1 MLVRNWRN
9 NLQRWRCKIETMLLR
24 IVCIVTT
31 FCTIL
36 YSPFMAYASVD
47 VATPFNADLSSDVDT
62 LDSDFL
68 VFDDSGVS
76 AHAESTLNYNLQCLA
91 GITSSATLGDF
102 GRFYI
107 DSSGNRIFGQP
118 AQNTVIKQFG
128 VYSSLTGSVKGT
140 IYLSVPYQ
148 VAESLG
154 KTLYFWYRPTSSSSY
169 QFYSL
174 QLTDRWR
181 KYTSTSTG
189 GHYTGDYVIP
199 VVLWSNGS
207 WSSNDNFRAYLGD
220 GSKSMTYTASSDNV
234 SGYTFKIYSSL
245 AQCTYGFGSSYGV
258 DMSYMNGTPCRY
270 AVPLVGTVNLPDWTT
285 FRYDVENTIP
295 ADTPCSFS
303 FYCSNEIDNISLF
316 DSSFSN
322 MYTSDSFTKNGNY
335 YTVVASFPET
345 LRLGDLGFSCRITGS
360 GWHLVT
366 AYLSNY
372 KVLSDSDVT
381 NSKIDNISSSVTNI
395 SNSITNISNKITNS
409 TTTITNAISN
419 VTTTITN
426 AVNKA
431 ADTITGNADKNS
443 QNEINSANQNSQKEI
458 DSAKQNSQNE
468 INAAKKNAD
477 AIQKNLD
484 DNTGKVNEK
493 LEDVKKGIIAGIIDG
508 LKSLFIPSDDFFKS
522 YFDDLYQWFSD
533 RLGFLMFPIDLI
545 LQLVDV
551 FISSSSVDCVLTLP
565 SFSIMDEQLWQEQT
579 FNFTSFLN
587 EHFSMLVTAIRLVSS
602 IGLII
607 AFVNYCERKWEEV
620 MGN

>member
-1 MLVRNWRN
+1 MPVRNWRN

-24 IVCIVTT
+24 IVCGISA
-31 FCTIL
+31 FCIIL

-76 AHAESTLNYNLQCLA
+76 AQAASTVNYYLRNYSYPTGDLA
-91 GITSSATLGDF
+91 SF
-102 GRFYI
+102 GRIYTN
-107 DSSGNRIFGQP
+107 SSGSQVIGQP
-118 AQNTVIKQFG
+118 ASGTVIKTFG
-128 VYSSLTGSVKGT
+128 VYLSETGSINRMYV
-140 IYLSVPYQ
+140 LSVPYN
-148 VAESLG
+148 VAQALGTTLHIQFRSTDSSDWESVYDFPL
-154 KTLYFWYRPTSSSSY
+154 S
-169 QFYSL
+169 
-174 QLTDRWR
+174 DRWR
-181 KYTSTSTG
+181 KYTNTSTG
-189 GHYTGDYVIP
+189 DHYVGDYYIP
-199 VVLWSNGS
+199 VYICTNGPVS
-207 WSSNDNFRAYLGD
+207 YDCFRAYLGN
-220 GSKSMTYTASSDNV
+220 GSKSMTYTASSDNA
-234 SGYTFKIYSSL
+234 SGYTFKIYKTVTGFQSFDGSYNFDGMRINGAGQNVLPAITCFRLPDTTGYVIDVESSFSPDTPYEFVFNSSQSISNIRVGNRKSQYYDTSFSSL
-245 AQCTYGFGSSYGV
+245 GGGMYKVMVTFPERCSFQDILFSASFSG
-258 DMSYMNGTPCRY
+258 MSAKYY
-270 AVPLVGTVNLPDWTT
+270 A
-285 FRYDVENTIP
+285 
-295 ADTPCSFS
+295 FS
-303 FYCSNEIDNISLF
+303 FYL
-316 DSSFSN
+316 SS
-322 MYTSDSFTKNGNY
+322 
-335 YTVVASFPET
+335 
-345 LRLGDLGFSCRITGS
+345 
-360 GWHLVT
+360 
-366 AYLSNY
+366 Y
-372 KVLSDSDVT
+372 KSLSDQDVT
-381 NSKIDNISSSVTNI
+381 NNKIDDISNSVTNI

-443 QNEINSANQNSQKEI
+443 QNVINSANQNSQKEI

-468 INAAKKNAD
+468 ISAAKENAD

-545 LQLVDV
+545 LQLIDV
-551 FISSSSVDCVLTLP
+551 FVSSSSVDCVLTLP
-565 SFSIMDEQLWQEQT
+565 SFSIMNEQLWQEQS
-579 FNFTSFLN
+579 FNLTSFLN

>member
-1 MLVRNWRN
+1 MPVRNWRN

-76 AHAESTLNYNLQCLA
+76 AQAASTVNYYLRNYSYPTGDLA
-91 GITSSATLGDF
+91 SF
-102 GRFYI
+102 GRIYT
-107 DSSGNRIFGQP
+107 DSSGSQVIGQP
-118 AQNTVIKQFG
+118 ASGTVIKTFG
-128 VYSSLTGSVKGT
+128 VYLSETGSINRMYV
-140 IYLSVPYQ
+140 LSVPYN
-148 VAESLG
+148 VAQALGTTLHIQFRSTDSSDWESVYDFPL
-154 KTLYFWYRPTSSSSY
+154 S
-169 QFYSL
+169 
-174 QLTDRWR
+174 DRWR
-181 KYTSTSTG
+181 KYTNTSTG
-189 GHYTGDYVIP
+189 DHYVGDYYIP
-199 VVLWSNGS
+199 VYVCTNGS
-207 WSSNDNFRAYLGD
+207 VKYDCFRAFLGN

-234 SGYTFKIYSSL
+234 SGYAFKIYKTVTGFQSFDGSYQIDGMRINGAGQNVLPAITCFRLPDTTGYVIDVESSFSPDTPYEFVFNSSQSISNIRVGNRKSQYYDTSFSSL
-245 AQCTYGFGSSYGV
+245 GGGMYKVMVTFPERCSFQDILFSASFSG
-258 DMSYMNGTPCRY
+258 MSAKYY
-270 AVPLVGTVNLPDWTT
+270 A
-285 FRYDVENTIP
+285 
-295 ADTPCSFS
+295 FS
-303 FYCSNEIDNISLF
+303 FYL
-316 DSSFSN
+316 SS
-322 MYTSDSFTKNGNY
+322 
-335 YTVVASFPET
+335 
-345 LRLGDLGFSCRITGS
+345 
-360 GWHLVT
+360 
-366 AYLSNY
+366 Y
-372 KVLSDSDVT
+372 KSLSDQDVT
-381 NSKIDNISSSVTNI
+381 NNKIDDISSSVTNI

-431 ADTITGNADKNS
+431 ADTITGNADK
-443 QNEINSANQNSQKEI
+443 
-458 DSAKQNSQNE
+458 NSQNE

-551 FISSSSVDCVLTLP
+551 FVSSSSVDCVLTLP
-565 SFSIMDEQLWQEQT
+565 SFSIMNEQLWQEQT

>member
-1 MLVRNWRN
+1 MPVRNWRN

-24 IVCIVTT
+24 IVCGISA
-31 FCTIL
+31 FCIIL

-76 AHAESTLNYNLQCLA
+76 AQAASTVNYYLRNYSYPTGDLA
-91 GITSSATLGDF
+91 SF
-102 GRFYI
+102 GRIYT
-107 DSSGNRIFGQP
+107 DSSGSQVIGQP
-118 AQNTVIKQFG
+118 ASGTVIKTFG
-128 VYSSLTGSVKGT
+128 VYLSETGSINRMYV
-140 IYLSVPYQ
+140 LSVPYN
-148 VAESLG
+148 VAQALGTTLHIQFRSTDSSDWESVYDFPL
-154 KTLYFWYRPTSSSSY
+154 S
-169 QFYSL
+169 
-174 QLTDRWR
+174 DRWR
-181 KYTSTSTG
+181 KYTNTSTG
-189 GHYTGDYVIP
+189 DHYVGDYYIP
-199 VVLWSNGS
+199 VYICTNGS
-207 WSSNDNFRAYLGD
+207 VKYDCFRAFLGN

-234 SGYTFKIYSSL
+234 SGYTFKIYKTVTGFQSFDGSYNFDGMRINGAGQNVLPAITCFRLPDTTGYVIDVESSFSPDTPYEFVFNSSQSISNIRVGNRKSQYYDTSFSSL
-245 AQCTYGFGSSYGV
+245 GGGMYKVMVTFPERCSFQDILFSASFSG
-258 DMSYMNGTPCRY
+258 MSAKYY
-270 AVPLVGTVNLPDWTT
+270 A
-285 FRYDVENTIP
+285 
-295 ADTPCSFS
+295 FS
-303 FYCSNEIDNISLF
+303 FYL
-316 DSSFSN
+316 SS
-322 MYTSDSFTKNGNY
+322 
-335 YTVVASFPET
+335 
-345 LRLGDLGFSCRITGS
+345 
-360 GWHLVT
+360 
-366 AYLSNY
+366 Y
-372 KVLSDSDVT
+372 KSLSDQDVT
-381 NSKIDNISSSVTNI
+381 NNKIDDISNSVTNI

-443 QNEINSANQNSQKEI
+443 QNEIN
-458 DSAKQNSQNE
+458 
-468 INAAKKNAD
+468 AAKENAD

-508 LKSLFIPSDDFFKS
+508 LKTLFIPSDDFFKS

-545 LQLVDV
+545 LQLIDV
-551 FISSSSVDCVLTLP
+551 FVSSSSVDCVLTLP
-565 SFSIMDEQLWQEQT
+565 SFSIMNEQLWQEQT

>member
-76 AHAESTLNYNLQCLA
+76 AHAASTVNYYLRNYSYPTGDLA
-91 GITSSATLGDF
+91 SF
-102 GRFYI
+102 GRIYT
-107 DSSGNRIFGQP
+107 DSSGSQVIGQP
-118 AQNTVIKQFG
+118 ASGTVIKTFG
-128 VYSSLTGSVKGT
+128 VYLSETGSINRMYV
-140 IYLSVPYQ
+140 LSVPYN
-148 VAESLG
+148 VAQALGTTLHIQFRSTDSSDWESVYDFPL
-154 KTLYFWYRPTSSSSY
+154 S
-169 QFYSL
+169 
-174 QLTDRWR
+174 DRWR
-181 KYTSTSTG
+181 KYTNTSTG
-189 GHYTGDYVIP
+189 DHYVGDYYIP
-199 VVLWSNGS
+199 VYICTNGS
-207 WSSNDNFRAYLGD
+207 VKYDCFRAFLGN

-234 SGYTFKIYSSL
+234 SGYTFKIYK
-245 AQCTYGFGSSYGV
+245 TVTGFQSFDGSYNFDG
-258 DMSYMNGTPCRY
+258 MRINGAGQNVLPAITCFW
-270 AVPLVGTVNLPDWTT
+270 LPDTT
-285 FRYDVENTIP
+285 GYVIDVESSFS
-295 ADTPCSFS
+295 ADTPYEFVFNSSQSISNIRVGNRKSQYYDTSFSSLGGGMYKVMVTFPERCSFQDILFSASFSGMSAKYYAFS
-303 FYCSNEIDNISLF
+303 FYL
-316 DSSFSN
+316 SS
-322 MYTSDSFTKNGNY
+322 
-335 YTVVASFPET
+335 
-345 LRLGDLGFSCRITGS
+345 
-360 GWHLVT
+360 
-366 AYLSNY
+366 Y
-372 KVLSDSDVT
+372 KSLSDQDVT
-381 NSKIDNISSSVTNI
+381 NNKIDDISSSVTNI

-443 QNEINSANQNSQKEI
+443 QNEIN
-458 DSAKQNSQNE
+458 
-468 INAAKKNAD
+468 AAKENAD

-508 LKSLFIPSDDFFKS
+508 LKTLFIPSDDFFKS

-545 LQLVDV
+545 LQLIDV
-551 FISSSSVDCVLTLP
+551 FVSSSSVDCVLTLP
-565 SFSIMDEQLWQEQT
+565 SFSIMNEQLWQEQT